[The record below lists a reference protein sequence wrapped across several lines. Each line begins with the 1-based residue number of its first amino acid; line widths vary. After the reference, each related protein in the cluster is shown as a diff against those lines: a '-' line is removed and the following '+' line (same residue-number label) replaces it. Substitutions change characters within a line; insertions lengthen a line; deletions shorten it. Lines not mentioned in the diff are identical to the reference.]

1 MIARNTPLSMEGNP
15 HHSSAA
21 YKRGVHSPAL
31 SDTFSRTTNLDS
43 REPILISITLSHIE
57 KILTKILKQ

>member
-31 SDTFSRTTNLDS
+31 SDTSFHTTNLDS
-43 REPILISITLSHIE
+43 KEPILISITLSHIE
-57 KILTKILKQ
+57 KRLPKILNQ